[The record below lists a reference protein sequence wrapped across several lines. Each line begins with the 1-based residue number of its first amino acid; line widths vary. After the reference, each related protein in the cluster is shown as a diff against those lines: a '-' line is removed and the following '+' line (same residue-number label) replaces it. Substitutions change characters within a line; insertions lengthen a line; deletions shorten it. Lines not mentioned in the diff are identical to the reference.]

1 MQFNN
6 YIIDTLR
13 NSSMQILRVCVHLMS
28 CYLSFRIREI
38 DGERERYYS
47 FHPFN
52 PYCACALVCRCV
64 HLYILIE
71 FSYAHLLQLPSFHT
85 SFQHH
90 LSRFLSFHSSPTTP
104 FSFFPSFSRDPEG
117 SALKGKWPI
126 MQSFQ
131 VTYDGSHL
139 LNEIKFS
146 LKKTKKR
153 KGGN

>member
-13 NSSMQILRVCVHLMS
+13 HSSMQILRVCVHLMS
-28 CYLSFRIREI
+28 CYLSFSIREI
-38 DGERERYYS
+38 DGERERY
-47 FHPFN
+47 PFN

-90 LSRFLSFHSSPTTP
+90 LSL
-104 FSFFPSFSRDPEG
+104 FSFISYNTIPLFPFLQPRSWGLCSERKVTHNAKLSGYLWWFTFSEWD
-117 SALKGKWPI
+117 
-126 MQSFQ
+126 
-131 VTYDGSHL
+131 
-139 LNEIKFS
+139 
-146 LKKTKKR
+146 
-153 KGGN
+153 